1 MDLGWMCDKQGDTG
15 DINDTCDK
23 YFQWGTERILDLT
36 HFCDCCVLYDL
47 HGMYIWHIWSYGDI
61 KYPLLLLWHICANY
75 YIYEVYNNIRET
87 YHICGKDAIRAISHI
102 CANYYIYEVYNIRE
116 TYHICGRD
124 AIRAISIIQRTY
136 LNIKRDCQ
144 PSEWLQACFRV
155 ITEWVQWVTTN
166 PNPTDI
172 GEAPVRHR
180 QCNYQD

>member
-87 YHICGKDAIRAISHI
+87 YHICG
-102 CANYYIYEVYNIRE
+102 
-116 TYHICGRD
+116 RD

>member
-87 YHICGKDAIRAISHI
+87 YHICG
-102 CANYYIYEVYNIRE
+102 
-116 TYHICGRD
+116 RD
-124 AIRAISIIQRTY
+124 AIRAISTIQRTC
-136 LNIKRDCQ
+136 LNTKRDCQ